1 MDFKKKKAVLFWEH
15 LEQQEAGWLTA
26 RSFCFVLR
34 TQRLRVSHWLR
45 KRWIICPS
53 PETSDKV
60 SQLLPKPTGKCIFS
74 RTLNKTTVNHHQ
86 SPHGETNHQKAN
98 NKQYFKKRKHS
109 VDLTIEPRTSNMPA
123 KHSIVELNLQPSKIF
138 ILFIYFEAW
147 TPNLST

>member
-1 MDFKKKKAVLFWEH
+1 MKRSQMDLKKKKAVLFWEH

-53 PETSDKV
+53 PETSDKSV
-60 SQLLPKPTGKCIFS
+60 NSYENQQANVLFPEHWINYSQSSPKPTRG
-74 RTLNKTTVNHHQ
+74 NK
-86 SPHGETNHQKAN
+86 SPKGQK
-98 NKQYFKKRKHS
+98 KKHS
-109 VDLTIEPRTSNMPA
+109 VDLTLEPRTSNMPS
-123 KHSIVELNLQPSKIF
+123 KHSIVELNLQPLKNF
-138 ILFIYFEAW
+138 ILFVYFEAW